1 MFTNNNDSVKKSIP
15 SSAAINMIGDG
26 TTITGDIKS
35 KGDIRVDGSLKGSI
49 ETEGKVVVGQGG
61 VVEGDV
67 VCKDA
72 DVAGVLKAK
81 ITVIQNSVR
90 GIEKNVRK
98 ELKSLER
105 KLNKNKNKGS
115 RKPSGF
121 AVPSSISNELCS
133 FMKLNQGAKIART
146 EVTQYIIN
154 YIKQKELQD
163 KNNGRKIKPDKA
175 LKSLLNVKKNEDLT
189 YFNLQKYMNKHFV
202 KEA

>member
-1 MFTNNNDSVKKSIP
+1 MGENINNTVVNVEDCESYNKIKD
-15 SSAAINMIGDG
+15 NFDNLL
-26 TTITGDIKS
+26 ITLSD
-35 KGDIRVDGSLKGSI
+35 
-49 ETEGKVVVGQGG
+49 
-61 VVEGDV
+61 
-67 VCKDA
+67 
-72 DVAGVLKAK
+72 LKAK

-98 ELKSLER
+98 ELRSLER

-133 FMKLNQGAKIART
+133 FMKLDQGAKIART